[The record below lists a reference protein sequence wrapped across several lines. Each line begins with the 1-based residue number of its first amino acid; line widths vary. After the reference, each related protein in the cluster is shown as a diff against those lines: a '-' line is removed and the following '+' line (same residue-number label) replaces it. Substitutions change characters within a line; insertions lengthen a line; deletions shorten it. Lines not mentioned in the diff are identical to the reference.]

1 MEKILITGA
10 LGQLGT
16 DLLEGLTERYG
27 PGLPVAHRRFA
38 CFDEFFQPVP
48 GLKAVGSAT

>member
-16 DLLEGLTERYG
+16 DLLEGLTERFG
-27 PGLPVAHRRFA
+27 PEHLVAS
-38 CFDEFFQPVP
+38 D
-48 GLKAVGSAT
+48 LKPADHDLEMLGNFL